1 MVQKED
7 VGGEFDLEDGLV
19 GFLVLADPGVTTDL
33 VLPLQC
39 GLVPETVPATYQLL
53 RCLLDPLG
61 NECAVAEV
69 VHEGVQGDG
78 KGVLIHLGAA
88 VLDVLGLENPP
99 AKLPVGHPTILS
111 DEVLDFRNCGG
122 GDGKKSILEWQ
133 TVHARQPL

>member
-1 MVQKED
+1 MLPVLQKED
-7 VGGEFDLEDGLV
+7 VGREFDLEDGLV
-19 GFLVLADPGVTTDL
+19 GFLVLAHPGVATDL

-39 GLVPETVPATYQLL
+39 RLVPETVPATYQLL

-61 NECAVAEV
+61 NESAVGEV

-78 KGVLIHLGAA
+78 KGVLLHLGVGA
-88 VLDVLGLENPP
+88 VLDVLSLEDPP

-122 GDGKKSILEWQ
+122 GDGKK
-133 TVHARQPL
+133 VD